1 MAKSKLFKD
10 LDVEIVGGKKLTIED
25 AVLISA
31 FIKKDKAKR
40 RQRSPRASKKESKS
54 ILD

>member
-10 LDVEIVGGKKLTIED
+10 LDVEISWWKKTDYED

-40 RQRSPRASKKESKS
+40 RQRSPRASKKESKIDS
-54 ILD
+54 